1 MAELN
6 CKSISWFQIYWPVPH
21 DIQFPHAYQKLKTD
35 MTNSA
40 KYLQENNYTGVYI
53 SHNQFDMEM
62 FR

>member
-1 MAELN
+1 
-6 CKSISWFQIYWPVPH
+6 
-21 DIQFPHAYQKLKTD
+21 